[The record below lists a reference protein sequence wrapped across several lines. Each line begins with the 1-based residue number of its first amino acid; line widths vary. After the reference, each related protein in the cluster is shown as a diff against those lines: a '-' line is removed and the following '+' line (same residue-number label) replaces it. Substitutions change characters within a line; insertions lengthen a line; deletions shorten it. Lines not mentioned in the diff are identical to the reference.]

1 MTLIA
6 ALDGS
11 KLDNDFVMRIIKCP
25 SFNSDTIDSTILHN
39 KLFVNK
45 PEVSDILNEK
55 GIKAYLKIDAGQYD
69 NGTMINPDFQ
79 DMALKL
85 STYDVIGTKARSIV
99 HNVFDIPMLIKQQL
113 TWASLVY
120 KANKIPIVEL
130 EILNDAENKGELEM
144 QLTHCL
150 YLMVQDFKGQL
161 ILKLSLPTSNNAYE
175 DLLDLDQVTRIVA
188 LSGGKSRQVACR
200 LLSTMRGADASF
212 SRALIEDL
220 NNDMSDDI
228 LNIGLGNN
236 IAEILTASNKN
247 KYVHSE

>member
-25 SFNSDTIDSTILHN
+25 SFNSDTVDSTILHN
-39 KLFVNK
+39 KLFVNR

-55 GIKAYLKIDAGQYD
+55 GIKAYLKIDVGQYD
-69 NGTMINPDFQ
+69 NGTMITPDLQ
-79 DMALKL
+79 DTAIKL
-85 STYDVIGTKARSIV
+85 STFDVIGTKARSIV
-99 HNVFDIPMLIKQQL
+99 HNTLDIPMLIKQQL
-113 TWASLVY
+113 TWAAFAY

-130 EILNDAENKGELEM
+130 EILNDAENKAELEV
-144 QLTHCL
+144 QLSHSL
-150 YLMVQDFKGQL
+150 YLMVQDFKGQM

-175 DLLDLDQVTRIVA
+175 DLIDLDQVTRIVA
-188 LSGGKSRQVACR
+188 LSGGKSRQVACG
-200 LLSTMRGADASF
+200 LLSTMKGADASF

-236 IAEILTASNKN
+236 IAEILRASNKN
-247 KYVHSE
+247 KYVHSA